1 MEKKL
6 FLTMVAAAF
15 MLASCGNEENEV
27 KESWNG
33 EIRLSSSIEAQTR
46 ATHGLDKVLKAGE
59 SVHVWVD
66 DSKSPTTS
74 VTTENLYK
82 NNVLTV
88 GDAGALSVATGKDMY
103 FPQSGNTVN
112 IYALHT
118 NATLTGDEFPG
129 ELTHTVAQDQKAATA
144 TAGAGYQ
151 GSDLV
156 YAKIAG
162 QARTADAISLTFT
175 HMLSKIEVVL
185 VKGAGVSDITSAEIL
200 NTKLKAVF
208 TPSKTTA
215 FSVATDAAETIPADF
230 NPIAIDCGT
239 TLQADANGSDDT
251 KITLNEAIIVPQTLA
266 KETAFIR
273 INENLTYKLP
283 AEKTFIAGKK
293 YRYIVTANLS
303 GLTVTSSI
311 TDWSPETGDN
321 NGSASM

>member
-1 MEKKL
+1 M
-6 FLTMVAAAF
+6 
-15 MLASCGNEENEV
+15 
-27 KESWNG
+27 
-33 EIRLSSSIEAQTR
+33 
-46 ATHGLDKVLKAGE
+46 KAGE
-59 SVHVWVD
+59 SVHVWID
-66 DSKSPTTS
+66 DSKSPNADI
-74 VTTENLYK
+74 TTESLYK
-82 NNVLTV
+82 NKVLTV
-88 GDAGALSVATGKDMY
+88 EADSKLSGGETMY

-129 ELTHTVAQDQKAATA
+129 ELTHTVAQDQKVATA

-162 QARTADAISLTFT
+162 QARTADPISLEFT

-208 TPSKTTA
+208 TPSKTA
-215 FSVATDAAETIPADF
+215 DFSVATDNAETIADS
-230 NPIAIDCGT
+230 NPIAIDCEAT
-239 TLQADANGSDDT
+239 PQADASDDN
-251 KITLNEAIIVPQTLA
+251 KAILNEAIIVPQTLT
-266 KETAFIR
+266 ETTEFIR
-273 INENLTYKLP
+273 INGTLIYKLP
-283 AEKTFIAGKK
+283 ADKTFVAGKK

-321 NGSASM
+321 NGSACM

>member
-6 FLTMVAAAF
+6 FLTMAAAAF

-46 ATHGLDKVLKAGE
+46 ATHGLDQVLKAGE
-59 SVHVWVD
+59 SVRVWID
-66 DSKSPTTS
+66 DSKSPNADI
-74 VTTENLYK
+74 TTENLYK

-118 NATLTGDEFPG
+118 NATPTGDEFPG
-129 ELTHTVAQDQKAATA
+129 ELTHTVAQDQKSTTN

-156 YAKIAG
+156 YAKVTG
-162 QARTADAISLTFT
+162 QARTDAAISLKFT

-185 VKGAGVSDITSAEIL
+185 VQGKGAQNITSAEIL

-208 TPSKTTA
+208 TPSKTAA

-230 NPIAIDCGT
+230 NPIAIDCEAT
-239 TLQADANGSDDT
+239 PQADVNSKA
-251 KITLNEAIIVPQTLA
+251 ILNEAIIVPQTLA

-273 INENLTYKLP
+273 INENLIYKLP
-283 AEKTFIAGKK
+283 AEKTFEAGKK

-303 GLTVTSSI
+303 ELTVVTSSI

>member
-6 FLTMVAAAF
+6 FLTMAAAAF

-59 SVHVWVD
+59 SVHVWID
-66 DSKSPTTS
+66 DSKSPNADI
-74 VTTENLYK
+74 TTENLYK
-82 NNVLTV
+82 NKVLTV
-88 GDAGALSVATGKDMY
+88 GNDGALSGDAMY

-118 NATLTGDEFPG
+118 NTTLTGDEFPG
-129 ELTHTVAQDQKAATA
+129 ELTHTVAQDQKFATA

-156 YAKIAG
+156 YAKATG
-162 QARTADAISLTFT
+162 QERTKDDISLTFT

-185 VKGAGVSDITSAEIL
+185 VKGSGVSDITSAEIL

-208 TPSKTTA
+208 TPSKTA
-215 FSVATDAAETIPADF
+215 DFSVATDDTETIADS
-230 NPIAIDCGT
+230 NPIAIDCEAT
-239 TLQADANGSDDT
+239 PQADTNSKA
-251 KITLNEAIIVPQTLA
+251 ILNEAIIVPQTLA

-283 AEKTFIAGKK
+283 AEKTFEAGKK

-303 GLTVTSSI
+303 GLNVVTSSI

-321 NGSASM
+321 NGSAGM

>member
-6 FLTMVAAAF
+6 FLTMAAVAF

-46 ATHGLDKVLKAGE
+46 ATHGLDQVLKAGE

-88 GDAGALSVATGKDMY
+88 GAKGALSVATGKEMY

-129 ELTHTVAQDQKAATA
+129 ELTHTVAQDQKVATA

-156 YAKIAG
+156 YAKVTG

-208 TPSKTTA
+208 TPSKTT
-215 FSVATDAAETIPADF
+215 
-230 NPIAIDCGT
+230 
-239 TLQADANGSDDT
+239 L
-251 KITLNEAIIVPQTLA
+251 LA
-266 KETAFIR
+266 
-273 INENLTYKLP
+273 
-283 AEKTFIAGKK
+283 
-293 YRYIVTANLS
+293 
-303 GLTVTSSI
+303 
-311 TDWSPETGDN
+311 
-321 NGSASM
+321 

>member
-46 ATHGLDKVLKAGE
+46 ATHGLDQVLKAGE
-59 SVHVWVD
+59 SVRVWVD

-74 VTTENLYK
+74 VTTESLYK
-82 NNVLTV
+82 NNELTV
-88 GDAGALSVATGKDMY
+88 GANGELSGGEAMY

-162 QARTADAISLTFT
+162 QARIDGAILLKFT

-185 VKGAGVSDITSAEIL
+185 VQGKGAPNITSAEIL
-200 NTKLKAVF
+200 NTKLNAVF
-208 TPSKTTA
+208 TPDKTTTEA
-215 FSVATDAAETIPADF
+215 PFFSVTASGNITDK
-230 NPIAIDCGT
+230 NPIAIDCEAT
-239 TLQADANGSDDT
+239 PQADTNSKA
-251 KITLNEAIIVPQTLA
+251 ILNEAIIVPQTLT
-266 KETAFIR
+266 ETTEFIR
-273 INENLTYKLP
+273 INGTLIYKLP
-283 AEKTFIAGKK
+283 ANKEFVAGKK

-303 GLTVTSSI
+303 GLTVKSSI
-311 TDWSPETGDN
+311 DDWTTPETG
-321 NGSASM
+321 GSESGDANME

>member
-46 ATHGLDKVLKAGE
+46 ATHSLDKVLKAGE
-59 SVHVWVD
+59 SVHVWID
-66 DSKSPTTS
+66 DSKSPNADI
-74 VTTENLYK
+74 TTESLYK
-82 NNVLTV
+82 NKVLTV
-88 GDAGALSVATGKDMY
+88 EADSKLSGGETMY

-129 ELTHTVAQDQKAATA
+129 ELTHTVAQDQKVATA

-162 QARTADAISLTFT
+162 QARTADPISLEFT

-208 TPSKTTA
+208 TPSKTA
-215 FSVATDAAETIPADF
+215 DFSVATDDTETIADS
-230 NPIAIDCGT
+230 NPIAIDCEAT
-239 TLQADANGSDDT
+239 PQTDASDDN
-251 KITLNEAIIVPQTLA
+251 KAILNEAIIVPQKL
-266 KETAFIR
+266 TATTEFIR
-273 INENLTYKLP
+273 INGTLIYKLP
-283 AEKTFIAGKK
+283 ADKTFAAGKK

-311 TDWSPETGDN
+311 TDWDGSETGDN
-321 NGSASM
+321 NGSAGM

>member
-6 FLTMVAAAF
+6 FLTMAAAAF

-46 ATHGLDKVLKAGE
+46 ATHDLDKVLGVGE

-66 DSKSPTTS
+66 DSKSPDAGI
-74 VTTENLYK
+74 TTENLYK

-88 GDAGALSVATGKDMY
+88 GDAGALSGETMY

-129 ELTHTVAQDQKAATA
+129 ELTHTVAQDQKKATA

-162 QARTADAISLTFT
+162 QARTDGAILLKFT

-185 VKGAGVSDITSAEIL
+185 VQGTGAPDITSAEIL

-208 TPSKTTA
+208 TPSKTA
-215 FSVATDAAETIPADF
+215 VFSVATDDTETIADS

-266 KETAFIR
+266 EKTAFIR
-273 INENLTYKLP
+273 INENLIYKLP
-283 AEKTFIAGKK
+283 AEKTFVAGKK

-303 GLTVTSSI
+303 GLNVVTSSI

-321 NGSASM
+321 NGSAGM

>member
-46 ATHGLDKVLKAGE
+46 ATHKLDQVLKAGE

-88 GDAGALSVATGKDMY
+88 EAEGALSVATGKEMY
-103 FPQSGNTVN
+103 FPQNGNTVN

-118 NATLTGDEFPG
+118 NATLTGDEFPD
-129 ELTHTVAQDQKAATA
+129 ELTHTVAQDQKVVTA

-156 YAKIAG
+156 YAKVTEQGRAAG
-162 QARTADAISLTFT
+162 DISLTFT

-208 TPSKTTA
+208 TPSKTAA
-215 FSVATDAAETIPADF
+215 FSVATDADETIADS
-230 NPIAIDCGT
+230 NPIAIDCEAT
-239 TLQADANGSDDT
+239 PQADASDDN
-251 KITLNEAIIVPQTLA
+251 KAILNEAIIVPQKL
-266 KETAFIR
+266 TATTEFIR
-273 INENLTYKLP
+273 INGTLIYKLP
-283 AEKTFIAGKK
+283 ADKTFAAGKK

-311 TDWSPETGDN
+311 TDWDGSETGDN
-321 NGSASM
+321 NGSAGM

>member
-46 ATHGLDKVLKAGE
+46 ATHELDQVLGVDE

-66 DSKSPTTS
+66 DSKSPDADI
-74 VTTENLYK
+74 TTENLYK
-82 NNVLTV
+82 NKVLTV
-88 GDAGALSVATGKDMY
+88 GDAGALSGDAMY

-129 ELTHTVAQDQKAATA
+129 ELTHTVAQDQKVATA

-156 YAKIAG
+156 YAKVTG

-208 TPSKTTA
+208 TPSKTADFT
-215 FSVATDAAETIPADF
+215 VVTDNAETITDS
-230 NPIAIDCGT
+230 NPIEIDCGIT
-239 TLQADANGSDDT
+239 TQDVVTNNQEAN
-251 KITLNEAIIVPQTLA
+251 ITLNEAIIVPQTLA
-266 KETAFIR
+266 VNTEFIR
-273 INENLTYKLP
+273 INGNLIYKLP
-283 AEKTFIAGKK
+283 AEKTFEAGKK

-303 GLTVTSSI
+303 GLTVKSSI
-311 TDWSPETGDN
+311 DDWTTPETG
-321 NGSASM
+321 GSESGDANM

>member
-1 MEKKL
+1 M
-6 FLTMVAAAF
+6 
-15 MLASCGNEENEV
+15 
-27 KESWNG
+27 KE
-33 EIRLSSSIEAQTR
+33 
-46 ATHGLDKVLKAGE
+46 GE
-59 SVHVWVD
+59 SVHVWID
-66 DSKSPTTS
+66 DSKSPNADI
-74 VTTENLYK
+74 TTESLYK
-82 NNVLTV
+82 NKVLTV
-88 GDAGALSVATGKDMY
+88 EADSKLSGGETMY

-129 ELTHTVAQDQKAATA
+129 ELTHTVAQDQKVATA

-156 YAKIAG
+156 YAKVTEQG
-162 QARTADAISLTFT
+162 RTAGDISLTFT

-208 TPSKTTA
+208 TPSKTTV
-215 FSVATDAAETIPADF
+215 FSVATDDTETIADS
-230 NPIAIDCGT
+230 NPIAIDCEAT
-239 TLQADANGSDDT
+239 PQADANS
-251 KITLNEAIIVPQTLA
+251 KAILNEAIIVPQTLA

-273 INENLTYKLP
+273 INENLIYKLP
-283 AEKTFIAGKK
+283 AEKTFEAGKK

-303 GLTVTSSI
+303 ELTVVTSSI

>member
-1 MEKKL
+1 MA
-6 FLTMVAAAF
+6 AAAF

-46 ATHGLDKVLKAGE
+46 ATHGLDIVLKEGE

-82 NNVLTV
+82 DNILTV
-88 GDAGALSVATGKDMY
+88 EANGALSVATGKEMY

-129 ELTHTVAQDQKAATA
+129 ELTHTVAQDQKVATA

-156 YAKIAG
+156 YAKVTG
-162 QARTADAISLTFT
+162 QGRTGADISLKFT

-185 VKGAGVSDITSAEIL
+185 VKGKGVLEITSAEIL
-200 NTKLKAVF
+200 NTKLNAVF
-208 TPSKTTA
+208 TPSKTA
-215 FSVATDAAETIPADF
+215 DFSVATDDTETIADS
-230 NPIAIDCGT
+230 NPIAIDCEAT
-239 TLQADANGSDDT
+239 PQADVNSKA
-251 KITLNEAIIVPQTLA
+251 ILNEAIIVPQTLA

-273 INENLTYKLP
+273 INENLIYKLP
-283 AEKTFIAGKK
+283 ADKTFEAGKK

-303 GLTVTSSI
+303 GLTVKSSI
-311 TDWSPETGDN
+311 DDWTTPETG
-321 NGSASM
+321 GSESGDANM

>member
-6 FLTMVAAAF
+6 FLTMAAAAF

-46 ATHGLDKVLKAGE
+46 ATHGLDKVLGVGE

-66 DSKSPTTS
+66 DSKSPDAGI
-74 VTTENLYK
+74 TTENLYK

-88 GDAGALSVATGKDMY
+88 GDAGALSGDAMY

-185 VKGAGVSDITSAEIL
+185 VQGKGAPNITSAEIL

-266 KETAFIR
+266 EKTAFIR
-273 INENLTYKLP
+273 INENLIYKLP
-283 AEKTFIAGKK
+283 AEKTFVAGKK

-303 GLTVTSSI
+303 GLNVVTSSI

-321 NGSASM
+321 NGSAGM

>member
-46 ATHGLDKVLKAGE
+46 ATHGLDQVLGVGE
-59 SVHVWVD
+59 SVHVWID
-66 DSKSPTTS
+66 DSKSPNADI
-74 VTTENLYK
+74 TTESLYK

-88 GDAGALSVATGKDMY
+88 GDAGALSGETMY

-144 TAGAGYQ
+144 TAGGGYQ

-156 YAKIAG
+156 YAKATG
-162 QARTADAISLTFT
+162 QERTKDDISLTFT

-200 NTKLKAVF
+200 NTKLNAVF
-208 TPSKTTA
+208 TPSKTTTEA
-215 FSVATDAAETIPADF
+215 PFFSVTASGDITDK
-230 NPIAIDCGT
+230 NPIAIDCEVT
-239 TLQADANGSDDT
+239 PQADVNSKA
-251 KITLNEAIIVPQTLA
+251 ILNEAIIVPQEL
-266 KETAFIR
+266 TATTEFIR
-273 INENLTYKLP
+273 INGTLIYKLP
-283 AEKTFIAGKK
+283 EAKTFAAGKK

-311 TDWSPETGDN
+311 TDWSPETGDSS
-321 NGSASM
+321 GSAGM